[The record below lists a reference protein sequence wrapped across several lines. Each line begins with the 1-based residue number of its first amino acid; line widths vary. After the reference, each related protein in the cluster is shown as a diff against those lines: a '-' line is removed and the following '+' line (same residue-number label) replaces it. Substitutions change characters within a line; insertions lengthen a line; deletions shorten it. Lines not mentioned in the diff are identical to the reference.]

1 MRFETV
7 HEKTRERKKK
17 KLIAPHS
24 DKIQNLKI
32 LIAKRKKKKKKYTF
46 FAVSI
51 GLNF

>member
-32 LIAKRKKKKKKYTF
+32 LIAKRKKKKKYTF